1 MNATTTRTERIAS
14 IIEKRR
20 PLAQKIERVEANL
33 KSLDLALRNLEDHRH
48 DLLTRVD
55 DPNIVGRLQEID
67 FTRIQSSIT
76 EELNALSKLKVRFC
90 RDTLNIGVVGRA
102 RQGKSRLLQSLTGLT
117 AAEIPFTKACSG

>member
-33 KSLDLALRNLEDHRH
+33 KSLDSALRNLEDHRH

-55 DPNIVGRLQEID
+55 DPNIVGRLQETDILHHSQQD
-67 FTRIQSSIT
+67 
-76 EELNALSKLKVRFC
+76 LKNRVSQPK
-90 RDTLNIGVVGRA
+90 I
-102 RQGKSRLLQSLTGLT
+102 KGLT
-117 AAEIPFTKACSG
+117 ISHSQETRFFTQVQDVRKSISRGFNQASLRN